1 MRPPRAAHLI
11 IAPDG
16 KFLAWSATLP
26 AMIGRSAAA
35 VPGTMRAWLELVH
48 PEDRTGVR
56 RTAAKAF
63 RVGQRAELE
72 YRLQL
77 STGECV
83 RIREVLEPLVS
94 ASDAGQ
100 GKRWLR
106 TVHDTAGA
114 KQAAQALREKIE
126 RLNRVHA
133 MLSGINAASVRIR
146 DRQELF
152 LESCR
157 IAHEAGGFDAVS
169 IRLIDPLRQIA
180 DPVAWHGRDDMV
192 EWLRRSRFSVAVQEP
207 AAVSLLVEMLQTRRP
222 AITNDALNDARVPF
236 KEALARFGINS
247 AAFLPLIVGDK
258 VTGVMAM
265 YSPLKD
271 HFDDAEVKLL
281 SGLAA
286 DISFALEHLEKS
298 ERAAYLAL
306 YDELTGL
313 ANRQLLVERLGQFI
327 HTARHTEGK
336 LAVALLDIER
346 LRSVNQSFGR
356 RTGDALLRQVS
367 ERLVRAAGATTA
379 ARIAS
384 NHFSV
389 VLPAV
394 GDRPDA
400 ARMISGLTR
409 ACFAEPYTVDGTN
422 LKVRAK
428 AGLAMFPSDGEDAET
443 LLVNA
448 EAALRKAKHTG
459 ERHVFYTPGLGDR
472 TGAWLPLETKLLQA
486 LDKNEFILHYQPK
499 VDTATRR
506 IVGLEALL
514 RWSSRDIG
522 LVPPARFI
530 PLMEETGMILD
541 VGAWALQRAAL
552 DHRRWTEQ
560 GLAPLRIAVNVSPM
574 QLRQRDFVQA
584 VAQAIRDG
592 ATSPGIDLEI
602 TESLVMEDVEENI
615 AKLNHVRSLGLQVA
629 IDDFGTGYSSLAYL
643 AKLPVHALKIDRS
656 FITSLLKDAT
666 ARTLVQTINSLAHT
680 LGLEVIAE
688 GVEEEEQAKYLR
700 QLGCDQF
707 QGYLVSRPV
716 PFDEMTLLLRAN
728 RGGRGAQS

>member
-1 MRPPRAAHLI
+1 MQPRTAAHLI
-11 IAPDG
+11 IAADG
-16 KFLAWSATLP
+16 TFLAWSATLP
-26 AMIGRSAAA
+26 AMMGRSGAA
-35 VPGTMRAWLELVH
+35 VPSTVRAWLELVH
-48 PEDRTGVR
+48 PEDRTDVR
-56 RTAAKAF
+56 RTLAKVF
-63 RVGQRAELE
+63 RAGAWAELE

-94 ASDAGQ
+94 EPDASPA
-100 GKRWLR
+100 KRWLC
-106 TVHDTAGA
+106 TLHDIAGE
-114 KQAAQALREKIE
+114 KEAAQALQEKIE

-152 LESCR
+152 RESCR

-169 IRLIDPLRQIA
+169 IRLIDPQRQLA
-180 DPVAWHGRDDMV
+180 DPVAWHGRQDMV
-192 EWLRRSRFSVAVQEP
+192 EWLRGSHFAVAVQQP
-207 AAVSLLVEMLQTRRP
+207 PSVNLLVEMLQTRRP

-236 KEALARFGINS
+236 KEALSRFGINS
-247 AAFLPLIVGDK
+247 AAFLPLIVGDR

-313 ANRQLLVERLGQFI
+313 ANRQLLVDRLGQFI
-327 HTARHTEGK
+327 HAARHTEGK

-346 LRSVNQSFGR
+346 LRSVNSSLGR
-356 RTGDALLRQVS
+356 RAGDALLRQVS
-367 ERLVRAAGATTA
+367 ERLARAAGATMA

-384 NHFSV
+384 NHFLV

-400 ARMISGLTR
+400 ARMLSGLAR
-409 ACFAEPYTVDGTN
+409 ACFAEPYTVDETN
-422 LKVRAK
+422 LNVRAK
-428 AGLAMFPSDGEDAET
+428 AGLATFPNDGADAET

-486 LDKNEFILHYQPK
+486 LDKNEFVLHYQPK
-499 VDTATRR
+499 VDTATRG

-514 RWSSRDIG
+514 RWRSLEFG

-560 GLAPLRIAVNVSPM
+560 GLAPLRIAVNVSPI

-584 VAQAIRDG
+584 VTQAIRDG
-592 ATSPGIDLEI
+592 IAPTGIDLEI

-615 AKLNHVRSLGLQVA
+615 DKLNQLRALGLQVA
-629 IDDFGTGYSSLAYL
+629 IDDFGTGYSSLGYL

-656 FITSLLKDAT
+656 FITSMLKDAT
-666 ARTLVQTINSLAHT
+666 SRTLVQTINSLAHT
-680 LGLEVIAE
+680 LGLKVIAE
-688 GVEEEEQAKYLR
+688 GVEDEEQAEYLR
-700 QLGCDQF
+700 QLRCDQF
-707 QGYLVSRPV
+707 QGYLVSQPLPV
-716 PFDEMTLLLRAN
+716 EEVTGLLRVNQAGN
-728 RGGRGAQS
+728 GEQA